1 MSEGPGWRALLPR
14 SVRTFP
20 PDLTAVVA
28 IVVLTCAAALVPG
41 VRETPLRVVVGLPFV
56 LFVPGYAFV
65 AALFPEA
72 GSGPGNGDVDQRDDS
87 DGDASDSDAGVTTPT
102 GDAGI
107 DGIERVAL
115 SFGTSIAIVP
125 LVGLVL
131 NFTPWGIRLVPI
143 LVAVGGVT
151 VVAAYVGARRRQALP
166 PEDRFHVPY
175 RRWLDG
181 ARAEL
186 LEPDTRADLALNVL
200 LVVSVL
206 LAVGSVGYAV
216 AVPKQGEAFT
226 ELYLLTE
233 NETGEL
239 VADGYPTDFVAG
251 SPQSLVVGVGNHEHE
266 TVSYSVVVEIQ
277 DVRVANNSTTVL
289 DSTELRRFSP
299 TLDDNE
305 TWHRRH
311 ELAPEMTGERLRLT
325 YLLYRGDPPDD
336 PSIDTAYREV
346 HLWVNVTAPSA
357 DARLS
362 GVSRDARPPHLSAPT
377 RSVPSPTA
385 HG

>member
-1 MSEGPGWRALLPR
+1 MSADRGWRALLPPSLR
-14 SVRTFP
+14 AFP

-28 IVVLTCAAALVPG
+28 IVCVTCAAALVPG

-56 LFVPGYAFV
+56 LFVPGYAFI
-65 AALFPEA
+65 AALFPE
-72 GSGPGNGDVDQRDDS
+72 GRSGPPTEAEVYGERAADADTLDEAI
-87 DGDASDSDAGVTTPT
+87 DASPSDE
-102 GDAGI
+102 AGI

-125 LVGLVL
+125 LIGLVL

-143 LVAVGGVT
+143 LVAVSGFT
-151 VVAAYVGARRRQALP
+151 LVAAYVGARRRQALP
-166 PEDRFHVPY
+166 ADERFRVPY
-175 RRWLDG
+175 ERWLAE

-186 LEPDTRADLALNVL
+186 FEPATRADLALNVL

-233 NETGEL
+233 NETGDL

-251 SPQSLVVGVGNHEHE
+251 EPRSLIVGVGNQEHE
-266 TVSYSVVVEIQ
+266 TVSYSLVVEIQ
-277 DVRVANNSTTVL
+277 DVRIENNSTTTL
-289 DSTELRRFSP
+289 SSTELTRFSP
-299 TLDDNE
+299 TLEHNE
-305 TWHRRH
+305 TWHRQH
-311 ELAPEMTGERLRLT
+311 TLAPETTGERLRVT
-325 YLLYRGDPPDD
+325 YLLYRGDPPSD

-357 DARLS
+357 
-362 GVSRDARPPHLSAPT
+362 SRQTPPVGTPVAPTVQRSAPRT
-377 RSVPSPTA
+377 T
-385 HG
+385 